1 MFRAQRWAGKHGVRL
16 KLLRHTF
23 VIESR
28 DLPRCLW
35 PMSSAPPA
43 AAAGSLAT
51 AIHVGASSVSM
62 LVAEILPNGTH
73 RAVDFLEQPAPLA
86 RDVFRHGSVSAETTE
101 RIVGILK
108 DYQKALAE
116 YGADGQKITRAV
128 ATNILVEASNHDIF
142 LNRIRIAC
150 GLSINPIDD
159 GEMTRLIYL
168 KTRRRLKD
176 TPAMKRRCTL
186 VVHVGPGNT
195 RALLFQDGAITRYT
209 SYRLGTHRT
218 REATEGSHAEGP
230 AMLRVI
236 REHTSGNLAQ
246 MRFDYHDVQLD
257 ALVVIGYEVQQVA
270 RDLSKGSGVCSTKA
284 LKKAALEASQMSELD
299 LITRFQID
307 YQTGE
312 ALLPALETNLAI
324 AETFDL
330 KEVHIPA
337 SDYEQGILQD
347 MLVSGSLAGTLD
359 QEVLRSARILAL
371 RYQSDPRHGEHVAKI
386 CHHLFTELQDLHG
399 MTKHDAMLLQ
409 VSAILHEV
417 GTFVSP
423 RAHHKHSEYIIL
435 NSEIFG
441 LDRQDITMIAM
452 VSRYHRHSG
461 PRIDHPNYRDL
472 ETADRIRVAKLSA
485 LLRVADALER
495 THDQRVH
502 EILLRRDDRRLRLVL
517 PGVTDAAVERLAMAS
532 KGDLF
537 EQVFGLEVVIDD
549 AG

>member
-1 MFRAQRWAGKHGVRL
+1 MPSASPAVPAGTLV
-16 KLLRHTF
+16 
-23 VIESR
+23 
-28 DLPRCLW
+28 
-35 PMSSAPPA
+35 
-43 AAAGSLAT
+43 T
-51 AIHVGASSVSM
+51 AIHVGASSVSL
-62 LVAEILPNGTH
+62 LVAETLPDGSH
-73 RAVDFLEQPAPLA
+73 RAIDFLEQPAPLA

-108 DYQKALAE
+108 DYQTALAE
-116 YGADGQKITRAV
+116 YGADGRRVTRAV
-128 ATNILVEASNHDIF
+128 ATNILIEASNHDVF

-176 TPAMKRRCTL
+176 TPAMKRRRTL

-195 RALLFQDGAITRYT
+195 RALLFEDGAISRYT

-218 REATEGSHAEGP
+218 REATDASHAEGP

-246 MRFDYHDVQLD
+246 LRFDFHDVPLD
-257 ALVVIGYEVQQVA
+257 ALVVIGYEIQQIA
-270 RDLSKGSGVCSTKA
+270 RYLSKGTTAVTTKA
-284 LKKAALEASQMSELD
+284 LRRVALEASQMSDLD
-299 LITRFQID
+299 LVTRFQID
-307 YQTGE
+307 YQTAE

-324 AETFDL
+324 AEIL
-330 KEVHIPA
+330 GLEEVHIPA

-347 MLVSGSLAGTLD
+347 LLVSGSLAGTLNA
-359 QEVLRSARILAL
+359 EVLRSARILAL

-386 CHHLFTELQDLHG
+386 CDHLFAALQDLHG
-399 MTKHDAMLLQ
+399 MTRHDAMLLQ
-409 VSAILHEV
+409 VAAILHEV

-441 LDRQDITMIAM
+441 LDRLDITMIAL

-472 ETADRIRVAKLSA
+472 DTADRIRVAKLSA

-502 EILLRRDDRRLRLVL
+502 EIVLRRDERRLRLVL

>member
-1 MFRAQRWAGKHGVRL
+1 
-16 KLLRHTF
+16 
-23 VIESR
+23 
-28 DLPRCLW
+28 
-35 PMSSAPPA
+35 MSSAPLA
-43 AAAGSLAT
+43 DATGSLAT
-51 AIHVGASSVSM
+51 AIHVGASSVSL
-62 LVAEILPNGTH
+62 LVAEVLPNGGH

-86 RDVFRHGSVSAETTE
+86 RDVFRHGKVSAETTE
-101 RIVGILK
+101 RIVSILK
-108 DYQKALAE
+108 DYQDALAE
-116 YGADGQKITRAV
+116 YGADGNSITRAV
-128 ATNILVEASNHDIF
+128 ATNILIEATNYDVF

-195 RALLFQDGAITRYT
+195 RALLFQEGAITRYT

-218 REATEGSHAEGP
+218 REATDGSHAEGA

-246 MRFDYHDVQLD
+246 MKFDYHDVELD
-257 ALVVIGYEVQQVA
+257 ALVVIGYEIQQIA
-270 RDLSKGSGVCSTKA
+270 RYLSKGAGAHSLKS
-284 LKKAALEASQMSELD
+284 LKKTTLEAAQMSDLD
-299 LITRFQID
+299 LVTRYQID
-307 YQTGE
+307 YQTAE

-324 AETFDL
+324 AESFGL
-330 KEVHIPA
+330 KEVHIPS

-347 MLVSGSLAGTLD
+347 LLVSGSLVGTLD

-386 CHHLFTELQDLHG
+386 CQHLFTELQQLHG

-409 VSAILHEV
+409 VAAILHEV

-441 LDRQDITMIAM
+441 LDRQDITMVAM
-452 VSRYHRHSG
+452 ISRYHRHSG

-472 ETADRIRVAKLSA
+472 DTVDRIRVSKLSA

-502 EILLRRDDRRLRLVL
+502 EILIRRDDRRLRLVL

-549 AG
+549 AGG

>member
-1 MFRAQRWAGKHGVRL
+1 MPD
-16 KLLRHTF
+16 T
-23 VIESR
+23 
-28 DLPRCLW
+28 
-35 PMSSAPPA
+35 PA
-43 AAAGSLAT
+43 ADATGSLVT
-51 AIHVGASSVSM
+51 AIHVGASSVSL
-62 LVAEILPNGTH
+62 LVAETQANGTH
-73 RAVDFLEQPAPLA
+73 KAIDFLEQPAPLA
-86 RDVFRHGSVSAETTE
+86 RDVFRHGKISPETTE

-108 DYQKALAE
+108 DYQRALTE
-116 YGADGQKITRAV
+116 YGADGRKITRAV
-128 ATNILVEASNHDIF
+128 ATNILVEATNHDVF

-218 REATEGSHAEGP
+218 REATDGSHAEGI

-246 MRFDYHDVQLD
+246 MRFDFHDVQLD
-257 ALVVIGYEVQQVA
+257 ALVVIGYEIQQIA
-270 RDLSKGSGVCSTKA
+270 RHLSKGSSAVSTKA
-284 LKKAALEASQMSELD
+284 LKKGAVEASQMSELD
-299 LITRFQID
+299 LINRYQID
-307 YQTGE
+307 YQTAE
-312 ALLPALETNLAI
+312 ALLPAMETNLAI
-324 AETFDL
+324 AETFGLD
-330 KEVHIPA
+330 EVHIPA

-347 MLVSGSLAGTLD
+347 LLVSGSLVGTLD
-359 QEVLRSARILAL
+359 QEVLRSAKILAS

-409 VSAILHEV
+409 VACILHEV

-441 LDRQDITMIAM
+441 LDRLDITLIAM
-452 VSRYHRHSG
+452 ISRYHRHSG

-472 ETADRIRVAKLSA
+472 DTIDRIRVAKLSA

-502 EILLRRDDRRLRLVL
+502 EIVIRREERRLRLVL
-517 PGVTDAAVERLAMAS
+517 PGVTDAAVETLAMAS

-537 EQVFGLEVVIDD
+537 QQVFGLEVVIDD

>member
-1 MFRAQRWAGKHGVRL
+1 MP
-16 KLLRHTF
+16 
-23 VIESR
+23 
-28 DLPRCLW
+28 DL
-35 PMSSAPPA
+35 PA
-43 AAAGSLAT
+43 AAPAGSLAT
-51 AIHVGASSVSM
+51 AIHVGAGSVSL
-62 LVAEILPNGTH
+62 LVAERQADGTY
-73 RAVDFLEQPAPLA
+73 RAVDFLEQPAPLG
-86 RDVFRHGSVSAETTE
+86 RDVFRHGKVSAETTE

-108 DYQKALAE
+108 DYQQVLAE
-116 YGADGQKITRAV
+116 YGADGRAVTRAV
-128 ATNILVEASNHDIF
+128 ATNILVEATNHDIF

-176 TPAMKRRCTL
+176 TPAMRRSCTL

-195 RALLFQDGAITRYT
+195 RALLFQGGAIARYT

-218 REATEGSHAEGP
+218 REATEGSHAEGA

-246 MRFDYHDVQLD
+246 MKFDYHDVQLEG
-257 ALVVIGYEVQQVA
+257 LVVIGYEIQQLA
-270 RDLSKGSGVCSTKA
+270 RYLSKGAGAHSIKS
-284 LKKAALEASQMSELD
+284 LKKMTLEAAQMSDLD
-299 LITRFQID
+299 LVTRYQID
-307 YQTGE
+307 YQTAE

-324 AETFDL
+324 AEAFDL

-347 MLVSGSLAGTLD
+347 LLVSSSLAGTLD

-371 RYQSDPRHGEHVAKI
+371 RYQSDKSHGEHVASL
-386 CHHLFTELQDLHG
+386 CQHLFDELQDLHG
-399 MTKHDAMLLQ
+399 MSKHDAMLLQ
-409 VSAILHEV
+409 VAAILHEV

-441 LDRQDITMIAM
+441 LDKQDITMVAM
-452 VSRYHRHSG
+452 ISRYHRHSG
-461 PRIDHPNYRDL
+461 PRVDHPNYRDMD
-472 ETADRIRVAKLSA
+472 TDDRIRVSKLSA
-485 LLRVADALER
+485 ILRVADALER

-502 EILLRRDDRRLRLVL
+502 EIIVRRDERRLRLVL

-532 KGDLF
+532 KADLF

-549 AG
+549 AGG

>member
-1 MFRAQRWAGKHGVRL
+1 MLLPTPGTGKHGVATFL
-16 KLLRHTF
+16 PCHTF

-28 DLPRCLW
+28 AAPRCLW
-35 PMSSAPPA
+35 PMSAKLP
-43 AAAGSLAT
+43 AAGSLAT
-51 AIHVGASSVSM
+51 AIHVGAGSVSL
-62 LVAEILPNGTH
+62 LVAEVQPNGTY

-86 RDVFRHGSVSAETTE
+86 RDVFRYGSVSAETTE
-101 RIVGILK
+101 RIVSILK
-108 DYQKALAE
+108 DYQNALAE
-116 YGADGQKITRAV
+116 YGADGHAITRAV
-128 ATNILVEASNHDIF
+128 ATNILVEATNHDVF

-176 TPAMKRRCTL
+176 TPAMRRSCTL

-195 RALLFQDGAITRYT
+195 RALLFQESAITRYT

-218 REATEGSHAEGP
+218 REATEGSHAEGA

-246 MRFDYHDVQLD
+246 MKFDYRDVQLEG
-257 ALVVIGYEVQQVA
+257 LVVIGYEIQQIA
-270 RDLSKGSGVCSTKA
+270 RYLSKGTGAYSIKS
-284 LKKAALEASQMSELD
+284 LKKTTLEAAQMSDLD
-299 LITRFQID
+299 LVTRYEMD
-307 YQTGE
+307 YQTAE

-324 AETFDL
+324 AESFGM

-347 MLVSGSLAGTLD
+347 LLVSGNLSGTLD

-386 CHHLFTELQDLHG
+386 CHHLFTELQELHG

-441 LDRQDITMIAM
+441 LDRQDITMVAM
-452 VSRYHRHSG
+452 ISRYHRHSG
-461 PRIDHPNYRDL
+461 PRTDHPNYRDL
-472 ETADRIRVAKLSA
+472 DTLDRIRVSKLSA

-502 EILLRRDDRRLRLVL
+502 EILIRRDERRLRLVL
-517 PGVTDAAVERLAMAS
+517 PGVTDAAVESLAMTS

-537 EQVFGLEVVIDD
+537 EQVFGLEVVIDNT
-549 AG
+549 GG